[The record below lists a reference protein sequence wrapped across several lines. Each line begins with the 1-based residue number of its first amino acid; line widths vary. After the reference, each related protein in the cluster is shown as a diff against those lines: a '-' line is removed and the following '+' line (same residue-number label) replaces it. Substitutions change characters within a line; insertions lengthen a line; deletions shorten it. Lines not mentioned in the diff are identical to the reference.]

1 MVTKKQE
8 EEEEQ
13 DCIATILWWFFFHS
27 CLSVVAI
34 TNRYLLF
41 VILCFVASFTGHTS
55 FCHVFTLLRFY
66 LQLFFLP
73 LSLFG
78 GKFLYIIRI
87 VVDGY
92 VVLRVVYRLWAHL
105 CINESKLCGS
115 RQHSFTQ
122 TKFMQKYS
130 TQKPQRFMH
139 TVSSFFFYC
148 FFFRASREKNFSFD
162 SKKEKK
168 NLQTLAIGNGGSR
181 RKKNWI
187 VIRFYIHSHSFH
199 NSHQ

>member
-1 MVTKKQE
+1 MVFFPLMPFGGRYHKSLFIVCDFMFRGVVHRAYIVLPCFYFVTFLF
-8 EEEEQ
+8 
-13 DCIATILWWFFFHS
+13 AT
-27 CLSVVAI
+27 
-34 TNRYLLF
+34 
-41 VILCFVASFTGHTS
+41 
-55 FCHVFTLLRFY
+55 
-66 LQLFFLP
+66 FFLP